1 MLGTATGAAQT
12 KTEEGAG
19 DNAYVHFLCFDLQGL
34 HIGLTNSLAGP
45 DRKSG
50 GAADAQQLSG
60 YDYVMY
66 GKVFKLEETSSERR

>member
-1 MLGTATGAAQT
+1 MP
-12 KTEEGAG
+12 
-19 DNAYVHFLCFDLQGL
+19 FLFQGL

-45 DRKSG
+45 DRKGDNSP
-50 GAADAQQLSG
+50 DAQQLSG